1 MYFFRKEHQQMKEVV
16 WDGVTDE
23 IFGDF
28 LVSLVLG
35 DEPAAIIM
43 GNAAAHCAV
52 SLSIKLNGLHSDVLH
67 TTDTLDERNV
77 DFCLFKQCFP
87 INNFKTKFVYI
98 ECNLSQ

>member
-1 MYFFRKEHQQMKEVV
+1 MKEVV

-23 IFGDF
+23 MFGDF

-52 SLSIKLNGLHSDVLH
+52 SLSIKLNGLHNDVLH
-67 TTDTLDERNV
+67 TTGTLDERNV
-77 DFCLFKQCFP
+77 YFCLFKQCFP
-87 INNFKTKFVYI
+87 INNFKTKFVCI
-98 ECNLSQ
+98 ECNLPQ

>member
-1 MYFFRKEHQQMKEVV
+1 MGRRHS
-16 WDGVTDE
+16 E

-43 GNAAAHCAV
+43 GNAAAHCVV
-52 SLSIKLNGLHSDVLH
+52 SLSIKLNGLRSNVLH
-67 TTDTLDERNV
+67 TTDTLDERNGDV
-77 DFCLFKQCFP
+77 CLFKQCFP

-98 ECNLSQ
+98 ECNLLQ